1 MKVSSYI
8 KPDEQEDEGEERD
21 VWVELEDGDE
31 YDIQVIKEE
40 GEWRAGQMENVI
52 ADRSIGSRDTEVI
65 QEMKEISID
74 VVESIESINSDYE

>member
-8 KPDEQEDEGEERD
+8 KPDEQEDNGEERD

-31 YDIQVIKEE
+31 YDIQVIKED
-40 GEWRAGQMENVI
+40 GEWTAGQMENVI

-74 VVESIESINSDYE
+74 VVKSIESINSDY